1 MPSFFKN
8 DVILVRYP
16 FTDLSNS
23 KVRPAVVVNS
33 PHASNDLF
41 ILPLTSKTAG
51 LLDGEF
57 LLADWHAAGL
67 NIPTALKRGLYTVH
81 QTLVV
86 KHVGRLTQLDA
97 KQLEHSLL
105 RWLGLSSPK
114 V

>member
-57 LLADWHAAGL
+57 LLADWHAAGSEYS
-67 NIPTALKRGLYTVH
+67 NSPQARVVH
-81 QTLVV
+81 
-86 KHVGRLTQLDA
+86 G
-97 KQLEHSLL
+97 S
-105 RWLGLSSPK
+105 
-114 V
+114 